1 MNTNDYRIIREAAA
15 VYPITSPLIHLE
27 GDDRLELLDTFLSKS
42 SDFADP
48 DTTRE
53 ALALRSDGSP
63 FALVLQVEGDE
74 DTWLIPRTPTTAA
87 EISAYVDELEVPA
100 GVTVSVAPE
109 GWSAI
114 AVEGPL
120 APRVAEHFVDGDI
133 EDLLLHSVVDVECDS
148 ADGASRLARVGTTGE
163 YGYLLLTTDG
173 PADLARFEELAA
185 AVDGG
190 IVSGEGLARVRAEAG
205 MPYYDHGF
213 GAMTVA
219 EADLSWIVDWE
230 RIGEFLGSD
239 ELVRPTATSPKL
251 TPIVTAPGSPVTAG
265 APVHAD
271 GERIGTVVWTA
282 AAGNATEELA
292 FALLDD
298 PFVVP
303 ALEVSVDEISAVT
316 VTLPRVLSR
325 SSAGASA

>member
-1 MNTNDYRIIREAAA
+1 MSTNDYRIVREAAG
-15 VYPITSPLIHLE
+15 VYPVAAPLIHLE
-27 GDDRLELLDTFLSKS
+27 GDERLALLDTFLSKS

-53 ALALRSDGSP
+53 ALALRADGSP
-63 FALVLQVEGDE
+63 FALVLQIEGDE
-74 DTWLIPRTPTTAA
+74 DTWLIPRTPTTA
-87 EISAYVDELEVPA
+87 SAVDEYVAALDVPE
-100 GVTVSVAPE
+100 GVTVTVAPE
-109 GWSAI
+109 GWAAI

-120 APRVAEHFVDGDI
+120 APRVADNFVDGDI
-133 EDLLLHSVVDVECDS
+133 EDLLLHSVVDVERESGD
-148 ADGASRLARVGTTGE
+148 APGRLARVGTTGE

-173 PADLARFEELAA
+173 AADLARFVELATE
-185 AVDGG
+185 VDGG
-190 IVSGEGLARVRAEAG
+190 AVGAEGLARVRAEAG

-213 GAMTVA
+213 GSLSVA

-239 ELVRPTATSPKL
+239 ELVRPTADSAKL
-251 TPIVTAPGSPVTAG
+251 TPIVSAPGTRIAAG
-265 APVHAD
+265 APVIAD
-271 GERIGTVVWTA
+271 GERIGTIVWTA
-282 AAGNATEELA
+282 AAGNDTEELA

-303 ALEVSVDEISAVT
+303 ALEISVDEVSAVT